1 MNVSKKGVP
10 MIACLRGELVHKT
23 PDKLIVDVN
32 GVGYGISFCQ
42 AGLSLLPE
50 TGQEIFIHTYL
61 NVREDALDLY
71 GFMLIEE
78 KEMFITLLQV
88 SGIGP
93 KVALNILS
101 AIHPSDLARSIVSE
115 DLARLTQL
123 PGIGKKTAER
133 LCLELKD
140 KVQEISGHEGVA
152 EQYDGLSDSVSAD
165 VISALINL
173 GYPRVK
179 ARDALH
185 RVCQDLAE
193 GQESSLQELLR
204 LSLRSL
210 A

>member
-1 MNVSKKGVP
+1 
-10 MIACLRGELVHKT
+10 MITCLRGELLHKA

-32 GVGYGISFCQ
+32 GVGYEIYFCR
-42 AGLSLLPE
+42 AGTSLLPDA
-50 TGQEIFIHTYL
+50 GQEIFIHTYL

-71 GFMLIEE
+71 GFMAVEE
-78 KEMFITLLQV
+78 KEMFVTLLQV

-101 AIHPSDLARSIVSE
+101 AIHPTDLARAIVSE
-115 DLARLTQL
+115 DLLRLTKL

-140 KVQEISGHEGVA
+140 KVQAMLGQGGAV
-152 EQYDGLSDSVSAD
+152 EQYDGLSDSVASD
-165 VISALINL
+165 VISALVNL
-173 GYPRVK
+173 GYPRAK

-185 RVCQDLAE
+185 GIRHALPAGE
-193 GQESSLQELLR
+193 PEPPIEELLR
-204 LSLRSL
+204 QSLRSL

>member
-1 MNVSKKGVP
+1 
-10 MIACLRGELVHKT
+10 MIACLRGELLHKAL
-23 PDKLIVDVN
+23 DKLIVDVN
-32 GVGYGISFCQ
+32 GVGYDISFCQ
-42 AGLSLLPE
+42 AGASLLPE

-78 KEMFITLLQV
+78 KEMFVTLLQV

-93 KVALNILS
+93 KVALNMLS
-101 AIHPSDLARSIVSE
+101 AIHPADLARSIVSE
-115 DLARLTQL
+115 DLHRLTQL

-140 KVQEISGHEGVA
+140 KVQAMSGQDDAVGR
-152 EQYDGLSDSVSAD
+152 YDAMSDSVAAD
-165 VISALINL
+165 VISALVNL
-173 GYPRVK
+173 GYPRAK
-179 ARDALH
+179 ALDALH
-185 RVCQDLAE
+185 GVRQSLPE
-193 GQESSLQELLR
+193 GSPEAPIEELLR

>member
-1 MNVSKKGVP
+1 
-10 MIACLRGELVHKT
+10 MITCLRGELLHKAS
-23 PDKLIVDVN
+23 DKLVVDVN
-32 GVGYGISFCQ
+32 GIGYEISFCQ
-42 AGLSLLPE
+42 AGAPLLPE

-71 GFMLIEE
+71 GFVSLEE
-78 KEMFITLLQV
+78 KKMFVTLLQV

-93 KVALNILS
+93 KVALNMLS
-101 AIHPSDLARSIVSE
+101 SIHPSDLARAIMSE
-115 DLARLTQL
+115 DLHRLTRL

-140 KVQEISGHEGVA
+140 KVQAFSGISGSADH
-152 EQYDGLSDSVSAD
+152 YDDMADSMAAD
-165 VISALINL
+165 VISALVNL
-173 GYPRVK
+173 GYPRAK

-185 RVCQDLAE
+185 GVRKALGE
-193 GQESSLQELLR
+193 GLPEPPIEELLR

>member
-1 MNVSKKGVP
+1 
-10 MIACLRGELVHKT
+10 MIACLRGELLHKA
-23 PDKLIVDVN
+23 PDKLIVDVS
-32 GVGYGISFCQ
+32 GVGYEVSFCRSG
-42 AGLSLLPE
+42 APLLPE
-50 TGQEIFIHTYL
+50 TGQEVFIHTYL

-78 KEMFITLLQV
+78 KEMFVTLLQV

-93 KVALNILS
+93 KVALNMLS
-101 AIHPSDLARSIVSE
+101 AIHPSDLARAIISE
-115 DLARLTQL
+115 DLYRLTKL

-140 KVQEISGHEGVA
+140 KVQAMSGHGEAVGR
-152 EQYDGLSDSVSAD
+152 YDSLSDSVAAD
-165 VISALINL
+165 VISALVNL
-173 GYPRVK
+173 GYPRAK

-185 RVCQDLAE
+185 AVRLALPE
-193 GQESSLQELLR
+193 DQPDPPIEELLR